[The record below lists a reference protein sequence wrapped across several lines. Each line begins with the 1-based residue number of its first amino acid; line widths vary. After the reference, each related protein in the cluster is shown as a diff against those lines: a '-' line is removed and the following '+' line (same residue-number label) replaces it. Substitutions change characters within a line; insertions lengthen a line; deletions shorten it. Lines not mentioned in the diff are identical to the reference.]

1 MFPGARSSQTD
12 HVKRPRANPGAA
24 NVQAPIVI
32 PVDDQAAERTLM
44 CAHGERLRYEFT
56 TAVEHS

>member
-12 HVKRPRANPGAA
+12 HVKRPGANPGAD

-32 PVDDQAAERTLM
+32 PVDDEAAERTLM
-44 CAHGERLRYEFT
+44 CTHGERFRDEFM
-56 TAVEHS
+56 AA